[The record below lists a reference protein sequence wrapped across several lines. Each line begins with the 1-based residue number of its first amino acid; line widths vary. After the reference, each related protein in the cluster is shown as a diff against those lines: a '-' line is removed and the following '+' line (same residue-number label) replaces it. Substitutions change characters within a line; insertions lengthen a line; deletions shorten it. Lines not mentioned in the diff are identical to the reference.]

1 LKLPKLSTKIGTGI
15 SGWRGKEKTGE
26 GNIARSK
33 QIKESTRIFVAKV
46 NEV

>member
-1 LKLPKLSTKIGTGI
+1 LKLPTKIDTAI
-15 SGWRGKEKTGE
+15 SGRKSEEKTKTR
-26 GNIARSK
+26 NIASSK